1 MKIGERVTVELGKG
15 RKQQAQVIE
24 IKDTYIRVAGDEEL
38 TRCRAEGREPL
49 GLCFG
54 HEKIVGK

>member
-1 MKIGERVTVELGKG
+1 MQIGDKVVVQLGKN
-15 RKQQAQVIE
+15 RQSNAHVLE
-24 IKDTYIRVAGDEEL
+24 INDTYIRVSGDEEL
-38 TRCRAEGREPL
+38 SRCKAEGREPV